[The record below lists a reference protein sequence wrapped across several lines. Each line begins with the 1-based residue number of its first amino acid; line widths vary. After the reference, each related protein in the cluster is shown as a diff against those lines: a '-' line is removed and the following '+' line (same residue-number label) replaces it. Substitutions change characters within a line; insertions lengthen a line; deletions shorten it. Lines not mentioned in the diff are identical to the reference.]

1 MSETHSEIRDAVRA
15 LCRDF
20 PGVYWRQC
28 DRDRAYPTEFVTAL
42 TDAIS
47 TSCFMSM
54 LGPEQESNFIVRDL
68 AFYYG
73 IYAGPALGKIYQLFA
88 VWGLSV
94 IAPRL
99 TRLVCIV
106 VIAINLFATG
116 INITVYLQALKD
128 AAAAATQ

>member
-1 MSETHSEIRDAVRA
+1 MKFEEGKIDYSKNKTVLFTRYRSYFYFF
-15 LCRDF
+15 L
-20 PGVYWRQC
+20 
-28 DRDRAYPTEFVTAL
+28 VTAL

-47 TSCFMSM
+47 TSCFMSV
-54 LGPEQESNFIVRDL
+54 LGPEQETNFIVRDL

-73 IYAGPALGKIYQLFA
+73 IYAGPVLGKIYQLFA

>member
-1 MSETHSEIRDAVRA
+1 MKFEEGKIYYSKNKTVLFTKYRSYFYFF
-15 LCRDF
+15 L
-20 PGVYWRQC
+20 
-28 DRDRAYPTEFVTAL
+28 VTAL

-47 TSCFMSM
+47 TTLFMKM
-54 LGPEQESNFIVRDL
+54 LGPEMESNFIVRDL

-73 IYAGPALGKIYQLFA
+73 IYAGPVLGKIYQIFA

-99 TRLVCIV
+99 TRLICIV

-116 INITVYLQALKD
+116 INITVYLRAFN
-128 AAAAATQ
+128 AAAQ

>member
-1 MSETHSEIRDAVRA
+1 MKIEDGKIDFSKNKTVLFTEYRSYFYFFLLTAV
-15 LCRDF
+15 
-20 PGVYWRQC
+20 
-28 DRDRAYPTEFVTAL
+28 

-47 TSCFMSM
+47 TTYFMSL
-54 LGPEQESNFIVRDL
+54 LGPDQESNFIVRDL

-73 IYAGPALGKIYQLFA
+73 IYAGPALGKIYQIFA

-99 TRLVCIV
+99 TRLICIV

-116 INITVYLQALKD
+116 INITVYLRAFN
-128 AAAAATQ
+128 AAAQ

>member
-1 MSETHSEIRDAVRA
+1 MKFEEGKIDYSKNKTVLFTTYRSYFYFF
-15 LCRDF
+15 L
-20 PGVYWRQC
+20 
-28 DRDRAYPTEFVTAL
+28 VTAL

-54 LGPEQESNFIVRDL
+54 LGPGQESNFIVRDL

-128 AAAAATQ
+128 AAAGQ

>member
-1 MSETHSEIRDAVRA
+1 MKLEDGKI
-15 LCRDF
+15 DF
-20 PGVYWRQC
+20 SKNKIVLFTKYRS
-28 DRDRAYPTEFVTAL
+28 YFYLFLVTAL

-47 TSCFMSM
+47 TTYFMSL

-94 IAPRL
+94 IAPSL
-99 TRLVCIV
+99 TRLICIV

-116 INITVYLQALKD
+116 INITVYLRAFN
-128 AAAAATQ
+128 AAAQ

>member
-1 MSETHSEIRDAVRA
+1 MKFEEGKIDYSKNKTVLFTRYRSSFCFF
-15 LCRDF
+15 L
-20 PGVYWRQC
+20 
-28 DRDRAYPTEFVTAL
+28 VTAL

-54 LGPEQESNFIVRDL
+54 LGPEEETNFIVRDL

-73 IYAGPALGKIYQLFA
+73 IYAGPVLGKIYQLFA

-94 IAPRL
+94 ITPRL
-99 TRLVCIV
+99 TRLVCVV

-116 INITVYLQALKD
+116 INITVYLRAFN
-128 AAAAATQ
+128 AAAQ